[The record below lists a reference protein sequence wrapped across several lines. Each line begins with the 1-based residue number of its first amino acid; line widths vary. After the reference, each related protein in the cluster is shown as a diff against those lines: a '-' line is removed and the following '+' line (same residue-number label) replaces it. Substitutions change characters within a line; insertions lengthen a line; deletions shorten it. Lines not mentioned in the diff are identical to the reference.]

1 MRGLPNSEAY
11 PKDIMLRD
19 GDKVSVRPLE
29 PDDKVR
35 LLEFFERIPEEER
48 YYLKENVASA
58 KVVYGWTVNMDLTK
72 VIPIVA
78 VSNNGIVAD
87 ATLHLNRTPTRC
99 HLGEVRVVV
108 DPAYREVGLGGR
120 LIREILDIA
129 ASLGLTKVIFELV
142 AQREMEAVC
151 AAERVGFKEVATLED
166 RVKDYWGNYQDLIV
180 LELPVA
186 DRERWW
192 KGSPL

>member
-1 MRGLPNSEAY
+1 MLMRGLPNAEAY

-19 GDKVSVRPLE
+19 GDKVTVRPL
-29 PDDKVR
+29 DSSDKIR

-58 KVVYGWTVNMDLTK
+58 KVIQGWTTNMDLSK

-78 VSNNGIVAD
+78 VVGDAIVAD
-87 ATLHLNRTPTRC
+87 ATLHLNRTPARH

-129 ASLGLTKVIFELV
+129 ANLGLVKVVFELV
-142 AQREMEAVC
+142 AQREMEAVF

-166 RVKDYWGNYQDLIV
+166 RVKDFWGNYQDLIL
-180 LELPVA
+180 LEIPVA

-192 KGSPL
+192 RT

>member
-1 MRGLPNSEAY
+1 MMRGLPNAGAY

-29 PDDKVR
+29 PGDKIR

-58 KVVYGWTVNMDLTK
+58 KVIHGWTTNMDFSK

-78 VSNNGIVAD
+78 VARDAIVAD
-87 ATLHLNRTPTRC
+87 ATLHLNRTPARH

-108 DPAYREVGLGGR
+108 DPAYREVGLGSR

-129 ASLGLTKVIFELV
+129 ANLGLVKVGFELV
-142 AQREMEAVC
+142 AQREKEAVC

-166 RVKDYWGNYQDLIV
+166 RVKDFWGNYQDLIM
-180 LELPVA
+180 LEIPVA

-192 KGSPL
+192 KG

>member
-1 MRGLPNSEAY
+1 MMRGLPNAEAY
-11 PKDIMLRD
+11 PKHIMLRD
-19 GDKVSVRPLE
+19 GDNVSVRPLE
-29 PDDKVR
+29 PGDKIR

-58 KVVYGWTVNMDLTK
+58 KVIQGWTTNMDFSK
-72 VIPIVA
+72 VIPVVA
-78 VSNNGIVAD
+78 VARDAIVAD
-87 ATLHLNRTPTRC
+87 ATLHLNCTPARQ
-99 HLGEVRVVV
+99 HLGEVRIVV

-129 ASLGLTKVIFELV
+129 AALGLAKVVFELV
-142 AQREMEAVC
+142 ALREKEAVC

-166 RVKDYWGNYQDLIV
+166 RVKDFWGNYQDVIM
-180 LELPVA
+180 LEIPVA

-192 KGSPL
+192 KA

>member
-1 MRGLPNSEAY
+1 MLMRGLPNAEAY

-19 GDKVSVRPLE
+19 GDKVTVRPL
-29 PDDKVR
+29 DSSDKIR

-58 KVVYGWTVNMDLTK
+58 KVIQGWTTNMDLSK

-78 VSNNGIVAD
+78 VVGDAIVAD
-87 ATLHLNRTPTRC
+87 ATLHLNRTPARH

-129 ASLGLTKVIFELV
+129 ANLGLVKVVFELV
-142 AQREMEAVC
+142 AQREVEAVC

-166 RVKDYWGNYQDLIV
+166 RVKDFWGNYQDLIL
-180 LELPVA
+180 LEIPVA

-192 KGSPL
+192 RT

>member
-1 MRGLPNSEAY
+1 MMRGLPNAEAY

-29 PDDKVR
+29 PDDKIR

-58 KVVYGWTVNMDLTK
+58 KVIHGWTSNMDFAK

-78 VSNNGIVAD
+78 VVGDAIVAD
-87 ATLHLNRTPTRC
+87 ATLHLNRTPARH

-129 ASLGLTKVIFELV
+129 AGLGLVKVTFELV
-142 AQREMEAVC
+142 AQREKEAVV

-166 RVKDYWGNYQDLIV
+166 RVKDFWGNYQDVV
-180 LELPVA
+180 LLEIPVA

-192 KGSPL
+192 KG

>member
-1 MRGLPNSEAY
+1 MRGLPNHEAY

-35 LLEFFERIPEEER
+35 LREFFERIPEEER

-58 KVVYGWTVNMDLTK
+58 KVIHGWTANMDFSK

-78 VSNNGIVAD
+78 VSGDAIVAD
-87 ATLHLNRTPTRC
+87 ATLHLNRAPARH
-99 HLGEVRVVV
+99 HLGEVRIVV
-108 DPAYREVGLGGR
+108 DPAYREVGLGSR
-120 LIREILDIA
+120 LIREVLDIA
-129 ASLGLTKVIFELV
+129 AGLGLAKVVFELV
-142 AQREMEAVC
+142 AHREKEAVL

-166 RVKDYWGNYQDLIV
+166 RVKDFWGNYQDLV
-180 LELPVA
+180 LLEIPVT

-192 KGSPL
+192 KG

>member
-1 MRGLPNSEAY
+1 MNGLPNAEAY

-19 GDKVSVRPLE
+19 GDKVSVRPLDPE
-29 PDDKVR
+29 DKIR

-58 KVVYGWTVNMDLTK
+58 KVIQGWTSNMDFGK

-78 VSNNGIVAD
+78 VSGDAIVAD
-87 ATLHLNRTPTRC
+87 ATLHLNRSPARH

-129 ASLGLTKVIFELV
+129 ANLGLVKVTFELV
-142 AQREMEAVC
+142 AQREKEAVC
-151 AAERVGFKEVATLED
+151 AAERVGFKEVAVLED
-166 RVKDYWGNYQDLIV
+166 RVKDFWGNYQDVIM
-180 LELPVA
+180 LEIPVA
-186 DRERWW
+186 DREKWW
-192 KGSPL
+192 GR

>member
-1 MRGLPNSEAY
+1 MMRGLPNAEAY

-29 PDDKVR
+29 PDDKIR

-58 KVVYGWTVNMDLTK
+58 KVIQGWTSNMDFAK

-78 VSNNGIVAD
+78 VVGNAIVAD
-87 ATLHLNRTPTRC
+87 ATLHLNRTPARH

-129 ASLGLTKVIFELV
+129 AGLGLVKVTFELV
-142 AQREMEAVC
+142 AQREKEAVV

-166 RVKDYWGNYQDLIV
+166 RVKDFWGNYQDVIL
-180 LELPVA
+180 LEIPVA

-192 KGSPL
+192 KG

>member
-1 MRGLPNSEAY
+1 
-11 PKDIMLRD
+11 MLHD

-48 YYLKENVASA
+48 YYLKENVSS
-58 KVVYGWTVNMDLTK
+58 VK

-78 VSNNGIVAD
+78 VSGKAIVAD
-87 ATLHLNRTPTRC
+87 ATLHLNRTPARS

-108 DPAYREVGLGGR
+108 EPANREVGLVRR

-129 ASLGLTKVIFELV
+129 ANLGLTKVVFELV
-142 AQREMEAVC
+142 AQREKEAVC
-151 AAERVGFKEVATLED
+151 AAERVGFKEVATKEIATLED
-166 RVKDYWGNYQDLIV
+166 RIKDFCGN
-180 LELPVA
+180 
-186 DRERWW
+186 
-192 KGSPL
+192 